1 MREEGLMKKTTILL
15 LTCALPVMLS
25 ACYSTLDEEMAR
37 AQKRRN
43 YQSVMGCQIDD
54 VYQNAG
60 YRDCVE
66 ATAIEKAKKHK
77 TVYLSEDMEGT
88 SLVVS
93 KGEGDI
99 EMLDPTAVYER
110 VEVKSQRT
118 DEETS
123 DGIVV
128 TDESLIYT
136 EETTPA
142 DTEKTVTTTTTTT
155 TETIEE
161 IPVQQEEDFED
172 KFFKDY
178 TGPSSTQKFEETTEK
193 IIEEKPV
200 VEKIRKNKKEN
211 LPTEQ
216 K

>member
-1 MREEGLMKKTTILL
+1 MKRTTMLL
-15 LTCALPVMLS
+15 LTCALPVVLS
-25 ACYSTLDEEMAR
+25 ACYSTVDEDMAR
-37 AQKRRN
+37 AQKRRS
-43 YQSVMGCQIDD
+43 YQSVMGCQVDD

-60 YRDCVE
+60 YRECVE
-66 ATAIEKAKKHK
+66 ATAIERAKKHK

-88 SLVVS
+88 ALVVS

-110 VEVKSQRT
+110 VEVKSVQEA
-118 DEETS
+118 EEAS

-128 TDESLIYT
+128 TDESLVYVEEPVSSNT
-136 EETTPA
+136 ET
-142 DTEKTVTTTTTTT
+142 TVTTTTTTT
-155 TETIEE
+155 TTTETVEE
-161 IPVQQEEDFED
+161 PAVKTEETFEE

-178 TGPSSTQKFEETTEK
+178 KGPVSEQKFEETTEK
-193 IIEEKPV
+193 ITEEEPS
-200 VEKIRKNKKEN
+200 VEKMRKNVKED

>member
-1 MREEGLMKKTTILL
+1 MREEGLMKKTTLLL

-25 ACYSTLDEEMAR
+25 ACYSTQDEDMAR
-37 AQKRRN
+37 AQKRRS
-43 YQSVMGCQIDD
+43 YQSVMGCQVDD
-54 VYQNAG
+54 IYQHAG

-66 ATAIEKAKKHK
+66 ATAAAKAKKHK

-88 SLVVS
+88 ALVVS

-110 VEVKSQRT
+110 VEAKKQQEG
-118 DEETS
+118 EETS
-123 DGIVV
+123 DDGIVV
-128 TDESLIYT
+128 TDESLVYM
-136 EETTPA
+136 EEPA
-142 DTEKTVTTTTTTT
+142 T
-155 TETIEE
+155 TETPATVEE
-161 IPVQQEEDFED
+161 EPAGETFEE

-178 TGPSSTQKFEETTEK
+178 KGPTSEKTYEETTEK
-193 IIEEKPV
+193 VVEEKPI
-200 VEKIRKNKKEN
+200 VEKERKKEKEV

>member
-1 MREEGLMKKTTILL
+1 
-15 LTCALPVMLS
+15 V
-25 ACYSTLDEEMAR
+25 
-37 AQKRRN
+37 
-43 YQSVMGCQIDD
+43 DD

-66 ATAIEKAKKHK
+66 ATAAEKAKKHK

-88 SLVVS
+88 ALVVS

-110 VEVKSQRT
+110 VEVKAQKES
-118 DEETS
+118 DESAT

-128 TDESLIYT
+128 TEESLVYVEEPAKTT
-136 EETTPA
+136 ET
-142 DTEKTVTTTTTTT
+142 TVTTTTTTT
-155 TETIEE
+155 TTTETVKGEE
-161 IPVQQEEDFED
+161 RPSMPMNETFEE

-178 TGPSSTQKFEETTEK
+178 EGPVSQKKYEETTEK
-193 IIEEKPV
+193 IVEEVPVEEKV
-200 VEKIRKNKKEN
+200 RKNEKEV